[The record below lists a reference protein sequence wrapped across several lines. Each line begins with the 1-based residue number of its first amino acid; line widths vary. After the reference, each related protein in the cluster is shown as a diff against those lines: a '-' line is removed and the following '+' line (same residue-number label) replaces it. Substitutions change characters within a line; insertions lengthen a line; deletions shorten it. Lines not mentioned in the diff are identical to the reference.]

1 MSLPPPLGSLEMT
14 VEAGDGLILK
24 GSLTYP
30 DLTDGG
36 GYPLAVLAH
45 QYPAT
50 ADSYAPLVEDLV
62 ELGVSVLAFDQRG
75 HGASTATPKGALVI
89 DTPIGFG
96 PEAFG
101 AAFVSSIGKVGFNR
115 IDDDVLRVASWG
127 AAQNNIDTS
136 ALMLVGS
143 SVGGTAVTLAA
154 PRVPGLKAL
163 LTFGPAG
170 ELVWGEDGR
179 QQGRRA
185 MERIAAHTLHT
196 SSEGD
201 AFAGAANARAWSE
214 GLAHARAHVIP
225 GAGHAMAIYYEVR
238 SEVLAFVRRALG
250 R

>member
-30 DLTDGG
+30 DLAEGG
-36 GYPLAVLAH
+36 SYPLAVLAH

-50 ADSYAPLVEDLV
+50 ADSYAPLTEDLI
-62 ELGVSVLAFDQRG
+62 ELGVAVLAFDLRG
-75 HGASTATPKGALVI
+75 HGASIATPKGALVI
-89 DTPIGFG
+89 DTPAGFG
-96 PEAFG
+96 AEAFG
-101 AAFVSSIGKVGFNR
+101 AAFMSSIGKVGFHR
-115 IDDDVLRVASWG
+115 IDDDVLRAAGWG
-127 AAQNNIDTS
+127 AAQNNIDSS

-143 SVGGTAVTLAA
+143 SVGGTAVTLVA
-154 PRVPGLKAL
+154 PKVPGLKAL

-170 ELVWGEDGR
+170 ELVWGQDGR

-185 MERIAAHTLHT
+185 MERITARTLHT

-214 GLAHARAHVIP
+214 GLAHASAHIVP
-225 GAGHAMAIYYEVR
+225 GTAHAMAIYYEVR
-238 SEVLAFVRRALG
+238 GEVLAFVRRALG